1 MAEHEAE
8 FEGNEEELEA
18 PKDSLWRDEHAMERS
33 ANVVYFLTLGIVS
46 GLILRE
52 INKKTKYSLTY

>member
-1 MAEHEAE
+1 MAEHEHE
-8 FEGNEEELEA
+8 FEGGEEETEA
-18 PKDSLWRDEHAMERS
+18 PKDSLWRNEEEMELS

-52 INKKTKYSLTY
+52 INKKTK

>member
-1 MAEHEAE
+1 MAEHEHE
-8 FEGNEEELEA
+8 FEGGEEEVEA
-18 PKDSLWRDEHAMERS
+18 PRDSLWRDEEEMELS

-52 INKKTKYSLTY
+52 INKKTKYNIM